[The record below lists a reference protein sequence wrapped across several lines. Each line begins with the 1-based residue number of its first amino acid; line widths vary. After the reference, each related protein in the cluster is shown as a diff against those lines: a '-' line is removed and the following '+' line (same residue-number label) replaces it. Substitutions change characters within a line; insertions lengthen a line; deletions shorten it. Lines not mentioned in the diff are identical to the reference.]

1 MCKLQVAGG
10 RDEIKVV
17 ACPLSDIASHGA
29 VFNKTHTFPA
39 RAGLF
44 ARVHG
49 RPDGVPGGILGAR
62 AKSLRRTERR
72 RPCVDKKTHIR

>member
-17 ACPLSDIASHGA
+17 ACPLSDIAFHGA
-29 VFNKTHTFPA
+29 VFNKAHTFPA